1 MKQESHSRVCSVSPP
16 ARSVVSSTV
25 LQKHVG
31 QTSVQL
37 PQLRQ
42 RSATSSQRGC
52 SALACSRSRMSVTSS
67 VAAHRRARSRGGG
80 VGRVPLVA
88 LGVAVL
94 ERREHVGPALAADLD
109 HEAVA
114 VVVEELGQR
123 QVEAAGDPRAGV
135 HRQQKHVPPARPQ
148 LTATKKASRRRAS

>member
-1 MKQESHSRVCSVSPP
+1 MKHESHSRVCSVSSP

-52 SALACSRSRMSVTSS
+52 SAFACSRSRMSVTSS
-67 VAAHRRARSRGGG
+67 VRPIDARARSAAASGARRSSPSASRCSSAASTSAPRSLPTSTTKRWPSSSSSSVSARSKPAVTRGP
-80 VGRVPLVA
+80 VSI
-88 LGVAVL
+88 
-94 ERREHVGPALAADLD
+94 
-109 HEAVA
+109 EA
-114 VVVEELGQR
+114 
-123 QVEAAGDPRAGV
+123 
-135 HRQQKHVPPARPQ
+135 QKHVPPARPQ